1 MATEIRLFGR
11 VGSDFD
17 AKTVA
22 DLLAESSGEVT
33 LRLNSSGGNLFE
45 ALAINTA
52 LQRHPGGVTIEI
64 EGACL
69 SAANVI
75 AAAGTRVRVAQG
87 ALLMLHTPS
96 NLSGGTALELASSI
110 QMLERGTTA
119 MIDILHEK
127 TRLTK
132 HRIREMLRAET
143 WLDANESVK
152 LGFCDEVIA
161 STIGIAASAVDL
173 ATHWHAAVERCR
185 ADLQSS
191 KRWRVTR
198 GRAMTEAWR
207 RYPALH
213 QKFISDANAKRK
225 GGR

>member
-1 MATEIRLFGR
+1 MGTEMLLFGR

-17 AKTVA
+17 AKQVA
-22 DLLAESSGEVT
+22 DQLAEASGEVT
-33 LRLNSSGGNLFE
+33 VRLNSGGGNLFE
-45 ALAINTA
+45 ALAIHTA
-52 LQRHPGGVTIEI
+52 LRRHSGGVTVEI

-75 AAAGTRVRVAQG
+75 AAAGTRVRVAKG
-87 ALLMLHTPS
+87 ALLMLHMPS

-119 MIDILHEK
+119 MVDILHER
-127 TRLTK
+127 TRLPK

-152 LGFCDEVIA
+152 LGFCDEIIA
-161 STIGIAASAVDL
+161 STISIAASAVDL
-173 ATHWHAAVERCR
+173 ATHWHAAVATCQRE
-185 ADLQSS
+185 LQS
-191 KRWRVTR
+191 KRRLKVTAR
-198 GRAMTEAWR
+198 MAQSEANR

-213 QKFISDANAKRK
+213 QKYISDFNAKRK
-225 GGR
+225 AGR